1 MISQKLFVPL
11 TKLQVFYPIYVFSW
25 FIVYSETIWP
35 FLNYV
40 CLLFLQSCVF
50 AYHGQKLG
58 ALPPHVF
65 ALAEAAY
72 KCLQTESVNQSL
84 VISGE
89 SGAGKTENTK
99 FILVSIVCLDLFIP
113 LLTTERAFGDTA
125 LLRNWSKTRSI
136 LTKKIEKQVYFE
148 HTHHIL
154 DFCQNWSTFR
164 LIS

>member
-1 MISQKLFVPL
+1 M
-11 TKLQVFYPIYVFSW
+11 
-25 FIVYSETIWP
+25 
-35 FLNYV
+35 
-40 CLLFLQSCVF
+40 QSCVF

-113 LLTTERAFGDTA
+113 LLTTERGFGDTA
-125 LLRNWSKTRSI
+125 LLRS
-136 LTKKIEKQVYFE
+136 
-148 HTHHIL
+148 
-154 DFCQNWSTFR
+154 
-164 LIS
+164 